1 MTNREATNNGY
12 KTYLRLLKYATPYW
26 SIFIL
31 GALAMLIYALTD
43 TGFAYLIKTLT
54 DNFAGTTD
62 GAYIG
67 EWKFNLPIAVII
79 IFIIRGISGFF
90 SVYNIGWIGRQVIK
104 ALREEVFTKFLYL
117 PTSFLDHKSNAEL
130 LSKVTFNIEQVAES
144 TSNTITI
151 LIRDTLT
158 IFALTAYMV
167 YLSPRLAG
175 VIFLVA
181 PVIALIVRFLGK
193 LFRRYSERI
202 QDSMGDVT
210 HLIKETLQNHRIIKI
225 FNGQDYESQKF
236 EQINEGNRKHNMKL
250 FSTKAIGDAV
260 TIFVASLGV
269 AGVVYVATLGEVK
282 DMEIGNFT
290 GFITAMVLLMTPLK
304 RLTNV
309 NAMIQRGIAA
319 SASIF
324 LLIDEENEVDNGEV
338 EHLIAHA
345 EGLTGKIEFRNVSF
359 SYDKKQ
365 KNALSDID
373 LTIQPGETLAI
384 VGKSGSG
391 KTTLVN
397 LLPRFYDITEGKLL
411 IDGIAVDNYILK
423 SLRNNISLVTQ
434 EVILFNDTILNNVAY
449 GSFSEEETL
458 KAISAANMDEFVDK
472 LAEGLLTKVGD
483 EGILLSGGQRQR
495 IAIAR
500 ALLKDAP
507 ILILDEATS
516 ALDTESERYIQNA
529 LEKLMQNRTTLVIA
543 HRLSTVEKADRIVVL
558 ADGEIVESGSH
569 KELINQD
576 GEYALL
582 HRLQFNDKT

>member
-1 MTNREATNNGY
+1 MKNGEAINIGH
-12 KTYLRLLKYATPYW
+12 KTYFRLLRYATPYW
-26 SIFIL
+26 FTFIL
-31 GALAMLIYALTD
+31 GALAMLVYALTD

-67 EWKFNLPIAVII
+67 DWKLNLPIVVIV
-79 IFIIRGISGFF
+79 IFIVRGISGFF

-104 ALREEVFTKFLYL
+104 ALRGEVFAKFLYL

-158 IFALTAYMV
+158 ILALTAYMV

-181 PVIALIVRFLGK
+181 PIIALIVRFLGK

-210 HLIKETLQNHRIIKI
+210 HLIKETLHNHRIIKI
-225 FNGQDYESQKF
+225 FNGQDYENEKF
-236 EQINEGNRKHNMKL
+236 EWVNEGNRKHNMKL
-250 FSTKAIGDAV
+250 FLTKAIGDAV

-324 LLIDEENEVDNGEV
+324 LLLDEEDEIDDGET
-338 EHLIAHA
+338 
-345 EGLTGKIEFRNVSF
+345 EGEDLAGKIEFKNVSF
-359 SYDKKQ
+359 SYDKKLS
-365 KNALSDID
+365 NALTNID
-373 LTIQPGETLAI
+373 LTIQPGENIAI

-397 LLPRFYDITEGKLL
+397 LLPRFYDITVGKLF
-411 IDGIAVDNYILK
+411 IDGIAVNDYTLN

-449 GSFSEEETL
+449 GSFAEEETL
-458 KAISAANMDEFVDK
+458 KAISSANMDEFVDK
-472 LAEGLLTKVGD
+472 LAEGLQTKVGD

-529 LEKLMQNRTTLVIA
+529 LEKLMQDRTTLVIA
-543 HRLSTVEKADRIVVL
+543 HRLSTVEKADRIIVL

-569 KELINQD
+569 KELIAQE